1 MPSGCVALDRLM
13 VPDEIERA
21 DKTAVAAPITKVA
34 LHPTLAITEELQQQV
49 QNFDSFRGAA
59 GVHDYASR
67 PDNTPAYDLRC
78 GPAATLQ
85 LPSIA
90 AVRFLSGTP
99 LARPNTG
106 SYPFKAASSEMLA
119 TCTGNASNGCE
130 PGVRKTSGHTERPLS
145 RRNRARIFNRTHQR
159 L

>member
-106 SYPFKAASSEMLA
+106 SYPFKAGLLRDAGDVHWKRQQRLRARRAQDIRAHRASALSSEQSSHL
-119 TCTGNASNGCE
+119 
-130 PGVRKTSGHTERPLS
+130 
-145 RRNRARIFNRTHQR
+145 
-159 L
+159 